1 MLINISGIIY
11 FLKKGLLFLVSSAVG
26 RRDKQTDI
34 HKTKC
39 NAGGV
44 TASRKGGQALAP
56 RGLH

>member
-26 RRDKQTDI
+26 RRDEQTDV

-56 RGLH
+56 RGLP